1 MSTTLARALIPE
13 RLAAPVPLK
22 RGKSSAASRV
32 VLFPGLRAP
41 LLVKLVGANL
51 VVVVGVSAI
60 WKIVTGTHIGIGVA
74 LSLVALVA
82 VHFALVTIALH
93 PIRDLESAVS
103 RVWRGDSGARVRGSA
118 VADREVRRVGAMFN
132 LLLDGLEADG
142 ARMRQLASD
151 IIAIGDRERAA
162 LARELHDSTAQRLAA
177 LLLQIASAARD
188 ASDPALAARLV
199 DARDAAEAIT
209 EEVRML
215 AHTVHPG
222 VLDDLGLVPALQRL
236 AREASQG
243 TGIVVDVEAPRTV
256 SAFPQNVNSVLYR
269 VAQEAVRN
277 ASRHASPRHIHVTL
291 SIDDGSARLEIRD
304 DGAGFDLA
312 EAEQRRPGMGL
323 FTMRERVALLH
334 GTFDVRT
341 APGSGTSI
349 VASVPLDGR
358 GTRNTRGLSDD
369 R

>member
-1 MSTTLARALIPE
+1 
-13 RLAAPVPLK
+13 
-22 RGKSSAASRV
+22 
-32 VLFPGLRAP
+32 

-51 VVVVGVSAI
+51 AVLVGFSGIWLFVHGWTSVTVGLIVAI
-60 WKIVTGTHIGIGVA
+60 LLLT
-74 LSLVALVA
+74 A
-82 VHFALVTIALH
+82 VHFHARVHRAP
-93 PIRDLESAVS
+93 PIRDLEAAVS
-103 RVWRGDSGARVRGSA
+103 RVWRGDSGARVRESA

-177 LLLQIASAARD
+177 LMLQISSAARD
-188 ASDPALAARLV
+188 ARDPALAARLAE
-199 DARDAAEAIT
+199 ARDAAEAVT

-256 SAFPQNVNSVLYR
+256 SAFPQSVNSVLYR
-269 VAQEAVRN
+269 VAQESVRN
-277 ASRHASPRHIHVTL
+277 ASRHGSPRHIHVML
-291 SIDDGSARLEIRD
+291 SISDGSARIEVRD
-304 DGAGFDLA
+304 DGSGFDLA
-312 EAEQRRPGMGL
+312 DAEARRPGMGL

-334 GTFDVRT
+334 GTFDIRT
-341 APGSGTSI
+341 APGSGTSV
-349 VASVPLDGR
+349 VANVPLDGR
-358 GTRNTRGLSDD
+358 GAGNGRL
-369 R
+369 